1 MKSHTHIYI
10 YMYIYIYVII
20 FIYIYIYDMNL
31 KACGPRVGFWR
42 PIFQVQ
48 GWAFSMSSL
57 QLLVCTTL
65 VVWVSLPTSQE
76 GVPRPSKYQQ
86 NTGKRIKIMGWNTI
100 LCVLGGSSYTY
111 IYIYIY
117 TCIDTYK
124 VYYTYTYIYIYILCI
139 HVHVHMYTQMHSSA
153 PVQGS
158 TSTNNFSRYSSS
170 CSWLVPPMRR
180 TILQSSPHKP
190 WAWFLQWHSIP
201 TLKGNIPA
209 QQRAIPLAPK
219 YFI

>member
-1 MKSHTHIYI
+1 
-10 YMYIYIYVII
+10 
-20 FIYIYIYDMNL
+20 MNL

-111 IYIYIY
+111 IYIY

-124 VYYTYTYIYIYILCI
+124 VYYTYTYIYTYYVYTYMCICI
-139 HVHVHMYTQMHSSA
+139 HKCIAQRRCKGPHLQTISA
-153 PVQGS
+153 DIVPAAPGLFPQCVERFSNLHPTNHEHGS
-158 TSTNNFSRYSSS
+158 FNDIVS
-170 CSWLVPPMRR
+170 L
-180 TILQSSPHKP
+180 L
-190 WAWFLQWHSIP
+190 
-201 TLKGNIPA
+201 
-209 QQRAIPLAPK
+209 
-219 YFI
+219 